1 MLRQSIAAVPIMG
14 HAEQQEQW
22 LIYVYKVLVAAITWE
37 HVEVTKSFMVAIRC
51 DIINNILHFI
61 FLIFI

>member
-1 MLRQSIAAVPIMG
+1 MG